1 MNHIYTT
8 KAIIVKSIPIGEAN
22 KYYFLLTE
30 DLGFIRA
37 SAQGVR
43 LDKSKLK
50 GHLQDFYLVSVS
62 LVKGKEIWRI
72 VGVETI
78 ESESFIKDTN
88 KLVAIKNIFNLLTRL
103 LHGEEKNEDLYRSI
117 ESSYKFLIKNE
128 LSEDN
133 IKNLETITVLRILYN
148 LGYFKTSS
156 PTLSVGAPT
165 ESVGVDL
172 IEFVRNDSLSLEL
185 LNLFDKSK
193 KTAILDINNALK
205 ESQL

>member
-8 KAIIVKSIPIGEAN
+8 RALIIKSIPIGEAN

-50 GHLQDFYLVSVS
+50 GHLQDFYLVSIS
-62 LVKGKEIWRI
+62 LVKGKEVWRI

-78 ESESFIKDTN
+78 DPGNFLGNTN
-88 KLVAIKNIFNLLTRL
+88 KLIAIKNIFNLLTRL
-103 LHGEEKNEDLYRSI
+103 LHGEEKNEALYKSI
-117 ESSYKFLIKNE
+117 ESSYGFLLKNE
-128 LSEDN
+128 LPQVS

-148 LGYFKTSS
+148 LGYFKHSF
-156 PTLSVGAPT
+156 
-165 ESVGVDL
+165 DL
-172 IEFVRNDSLSLEL
+172 YDYVKTDDISLEL
-185 LNLFDKSK
+185 LMSFEHNKNK
-193 KTAILDINNALK
+193 AIVDINNALQ
-205 ESQL
+205 ETHL